1 MPAESQSLGQ
11 GSLRLMA
18 QNRTKEGEQKLKGVH
33 VQPGDSWE
41 RSPGRRNSQRKD
53 PEPEEGCRNDIAGH
67 LGPAGGP

>member
-41 RSPGRRNSQRKD
+41 RSSGRKTASAKTQNQRK
-53 PEPEEGCRNDIAGH
+53 GAGMT
-67 LGPAGGP
+67 